1 MSFPTSDSTDDGS
14 GGGATGWR
22 QLAVGRREGR
32 GLPRSARGAR
42 NTSTEEHEAKEG
54 LTTDCPDDTD
64 KGKAGGRVARVQGA
78 AAVQTEDTCRMNGRV
93 NHGIHRLHE

>member
-1 MSFPTSDSTDDGS
+1 M
-14 GGGATGWR
+14 TGVM
-22 QLAVGRREGR
+22 VGRREGR

-93 NHGIHRLHE
+93 NHGIHRLHG

>member
-1 MSFPTSDSTDDGS
+1 M
-14 GGGATGWR
+14 TGVM
-22 QLAVGRREGR
+22 VGRREGR

-54 LTTDCPDDTD
+54 LTTDCPDDK
-64 KGKAGGRVARVQGA
+64 KGGEWRVARVQGA

-93 NHGIHRLHE
+93 NHGIHRLHG